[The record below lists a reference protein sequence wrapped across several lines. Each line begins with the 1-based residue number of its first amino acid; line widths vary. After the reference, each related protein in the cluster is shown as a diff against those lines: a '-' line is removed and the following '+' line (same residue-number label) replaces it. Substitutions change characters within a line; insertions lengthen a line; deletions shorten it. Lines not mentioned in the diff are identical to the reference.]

1 MADRNGYI
9 GRAPGDSAVTVARQ
23 TFSPTGVTTDFTF
36 ASGYTVGYL
45 DLFLNGTKLIEGVD
59 YNATDTSTISL
70 VSAAINGDVL
80 EGVAYKAF
88 NLGDGSRIG
97 IQSAGTLVGN
107 VNNLNFVGV
116 GNSISLNGGT
126 IDILIE
132 GGGGAGAAG
141 TWTNYDGN
149 TGVTTTKKVKIQN
162 NLEVTGVTTSTGGF
176 VGALTGNATGL
187 TGTPNITVGSV
198 TGTTGSFSSNVSIGG
213 TLTYEDVTNVDS
225 VGLVTARTG
234 VRVNAGGLIVTAG
247 VSTLAADLS
256 IADKIVH
263 TGDTNTAIRFPAAD
277 TFTVETAGSER
288 LRIDSNGRLLAGTN
302 SSRSVGDEVK
312 LQIEGTDQPTSSLS
326 ATRNSA
332 NAAGPSLNFGKS
344 RGSSVGS
351 NTVVQGDDL
360 LGNLNF
366 FGADGTDTNTK
377 SASIQAFV
385 DGTPGSND
393 MPGRLVFNTTSDGAA
408 SVTERLRIAS
418 AGQIGLGGANY
429 GTSGQV
435 ILSNGSGSAPTWG
448 NVPAAGLTTEALVSS
463 GIVTTLNLT
472 AAQDH
477 KVTASGIT
485 TITVSGGTEADSHT
499 VRIINSGI
507 TTVGFSTYFLFPSG
521 SAPSLPTADGAISLI
536 SFTVN
541 RVGAGGT
548 QLLAGASLNFS

>member
-1 MADRNGYI
+1 
-9 GRAPGDSAVTVARQ
+9 
-23 TFSPTGVTTDFTF
+23 
-36 ASGYTVGYL
+36 
-45 DLFLNGTKLIEGVD
+45 
-59 YNATDTSTISL
+59 
-70 VSAAINGDVL
+70 
-80 EGVAYKAF
+80 
-88 NLGDGSRIG
+88 
-97 IQSAGTLVGN
+97 
-107 VNNLNFVGV
+107 
-116 GNSISLNGGT
+116 
-126 IDILIE
+126 
-132 GGGGAGAAG
+132 
-141 TWTNYDGN
+141 
-149 TGVTTTKKVKIQN
+149 
-162 NLEVTGVTTSTGGF
+162 VTTSTGGF
-176 VGALTGNATGL
+176 VGALTGNVSG
-187 TGTPNITVGSV
+187 NIAGA
-198 TGTTGSFSSNVSIGG
+198 TGSFTGNVSVGG

-234 VRVNAGGLIVTAG
+234 VRVNAGGLVVTAG

-256 IADKIVH
+256 IADKIIH
-263 TGDTNTAIRFPAAD
+263 TGDTNTAIRFPAGD
-277 TFTVETAGSER
+277 TFTVETSGSER

-393 MPGRLVFNTTSDGAA
+393 MPGRLVFNTTADGAA

-435 ILSNGSGSAPTWG
+435 I
-448 NVPAAGLTTEALVSS
+448 
-463 GIVTTLNLT
+463 
-472 AAQDH
+472 
-477 KVTASGIT
+477 
-485 TITVSGGTEADSHT
+485 
-499 VRIINSGI
+499 
-507 TTVGFSTYFLFPSG
+507 
-521 SAPSLPTADGAISLI
+521 
-536 SFTVN
+536 
-541 RVGAGGT
+541 
-548 QLLAGASLNFS
+548 